1 LNQISEVHRNSLF
14 YRLIALWV
22 VIEAFLGGIIHSFN
36 LPISGLIVASGA
48 FICLS
53 LIARYCQVKGAIL
66 KATVIVALFKLML
79 SPQAS
84 PTAYIAVF
92 FQGLL
97 AQLLFTNNKYFSVKC
112 ILLCVLSLVESGM
125 QKIIVLTLLYGVDF
139 YKAIDEMVRKLLHT
153 KAHYSFS
160 IYIAATY
167 VFIHLITGLAV
178 GLFTTSLPN
187 KIITWKA
194 KYSLFTIDLNNT
206 EEEVKKKKP
215 RDKFIKAVLIVLF
228 IIGLVYFTHTAF
240 GKSKILYLLAR
251 AVSILFLWHFII
263 KPTATFLLNKW
274 LHKARLKNATAIHT
288 ISNLLPTTTSI
299 VKQSWQYAAHQ
310 STENKLKLFAKLV
323 IINII
328 SNDNY

>member
-1 LNQISEVHRNSLF
+1 MNRISEVHRNSLF

-48 FICLS
+48 VICLS
-53 LIARYCQVKGAIL
+53 LIAQYCQVKGAIL

-97 AQLLFTNNKYFSVKC
+97 AQLLFTSNKYFSIKC
-112 ILLCVLSLVESGM
+112 IVLSVLALVQSGM

-139 YKAIDEMVRKLLHT
+139 YKAIDEMVGKLLHT

-160 IYIAATY
+160 IYIAAAY
-167 VFIHLITGLAV
+167 VFIHLITGLVV
-178 GLFTTSLPN
+178 GLFTASLPN

-215 RDKFIKAVLIVLF
+215 RHKFIKAVC
-228 IIGLVYFTHTAF
+228 
-240 GKSKILYLLAR
+240 
-251 AVSILFLWHFII
+251 SISY
-263 KPTATFLLNKW
+263 NK
-274 LHKARLKNATAIHT
+274 N
-288 ISNLLPTTTSI
+288 
-299 VKQSWQYAAHQ
+299 V
-310 STENKLKLFAKLV
+310 V
-323 IINII
+323 
-328 SNDNY
+328 